1 MTSQHDDSA
10 LLPTGLPSLD
20 GHIEGQGIRPQ
31 SLIAVDSP
39 PRSVGRRFVF
49 NLCAD
54 RPVHYVAVGHD
65 PTRYAEHIRTV
76 TGLGREDITTASLP
90 PEASGEALLDHLDG
104 VAEGLQPRTTVLL
117 DHLTPVEGPATKQRC
132 LESLRAELA
141 ETDGLAVALSFD
153 ADWPVLSAGDA
164 VFSIRHET
172 TEDGVS
178 HHLTVDRLP
187 MGQRFRDDDTTRAFE
202 VPPHLDM
209 TLDTSK
215 TLSP

>member
-1 MTSQHDDSA
+1 MTPNHDDSA

-20 GHIEGQGIRPQ
+20 GHIEGQGIRPR
-31 SLIAVDSP
+31 SILAVDAP

-65 PTRYAEHIRTV
+65 PAQYVEHVRTV
-76 TGLGREDITTASLP
+76 TGLGQGDITTESLP
-90 PEASGEALLDHLDG
+90 PEGSGDALLDHLDSLG
-104 VAEGLQPRTTVLL
+104 EQLQTRTTVLVDPL
-117 DHLTPVEGPATKQRC
+117 EVEGPATTRRV
-132 LESLRAELA
+132 LEALRSVLA
-141 ETDGLAVALSFD
+141 ETDGLAVVLSFD
-153 ADWPVLSAGDA
+153 ADWPVLSAADA
-164 VFSIRHET
+164 VFSIHHET

-178 HHLTVDRLP
+178 HHVTVDRLP
-187 MGQRFRDDDTTRAFE
+187 MGQRFREDDTARAFE
-202 VPPHLDM
+202 VPPHLEM